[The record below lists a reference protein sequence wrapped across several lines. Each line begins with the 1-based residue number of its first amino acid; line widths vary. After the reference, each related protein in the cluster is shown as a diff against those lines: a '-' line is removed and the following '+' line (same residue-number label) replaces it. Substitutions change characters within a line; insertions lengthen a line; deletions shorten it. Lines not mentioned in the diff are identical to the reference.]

1 MRKIN
6 ESDYVSFTITGT
18 GWSFTVYTWEKSKA
32 EWAGMKFGTLTGNKA
47 DGSAVIIDSK

>member
-6 ESDYVSFTITGT
+6 ESDYVSFTITGS
-18 GWSFTVYTWEKSKA
+18 GWSFTVYTWEKAKS

-47 DGSAVIIDSK
+47 DGEREQLDAR